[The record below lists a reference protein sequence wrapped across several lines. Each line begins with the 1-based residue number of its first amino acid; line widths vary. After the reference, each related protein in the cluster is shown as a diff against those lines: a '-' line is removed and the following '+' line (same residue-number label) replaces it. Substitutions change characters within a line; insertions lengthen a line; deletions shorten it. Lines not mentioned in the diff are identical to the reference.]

1 MPTDNK
7 ISRRTWLTKV
17 TLLMA
22 AAGVAPKLA
31 SAGPTEEKASKSAV
45 HYRDDPQ
52 MCGMCKFFEGGS
64 MMGGGMMGGG
74 MMGGGMMGGGMMG
87 HGMMMAG
94 QCRVV
99 KGQVSHM
106 GWCDLYAPRGA

>member
-1 MPTDNK
+1 MPTDKK

-22 AAGVAPKLA
+22 AAGVTPKLA
-31 SAGPTEEKASKSAV
+31 SASPAEEKVSKSAV

-52 MCGMCKFFEGGS
+52 MRGMCKFFE
-64 MMGGGMMGGG
+64 
-74 MMGGGMMGGGMMG
+74 GGGMMGGGMMG

-99 KGQVSHM
+99 KGQINHM
-106 GWCDLYAPRGA
+106 GWCDLYAPRGT

>member
-1 MPTDNK
+1 MPTDKK

-22 AAGVAPKLA
+22 AVGVTPKLA

-52 MCGMCKFFEGGS
+52 MCGMCKFFEGG
-64 MMGGGMMGGG
+64 GMMGD
-74 MMGGGMMGGGMMG
+74 GMMGGGMMG
-87 HGMMMAG
+87 HAMMMAG

>member
-1 MPTDNK
+1 MPTDKK

-22 AAGVAPKLA
+22 AAGVTPKLA

-52 MCGMCKFFEGGS
+52 MCGMCKFFE
-64 MMGGGMMGGG
+64 GGGMMGGG

-106 GWCDLYAPRGA
+106 GWYAPRGA